1 MCCPPADARPRLG
14 QHNGGVTIDVELLHT
29 MAGLERA
36 CAVFSQVWG
45 PSPEVVPV
53 DLAAAVV
60 HVGGYCAVAVQ
71 AGVDVGASFGFRGW
85 HDGPVL
91 HSHVTAVAAPGA
103 GVGYALKLH
112 QRQWAHER
120 GIDTITWTFDPLVR
134 RNAYFNLVKLGCRV
148 SEYLP
153 DFYGEMTDA
162 INAGDKS
169 DRLMAVWRYG
179 SPMPGSRDLAGA
191 HIAVAA
197 TPQGPVTAGIAPGT
211 VNLVELPA
219 DIEAMR
225 AAGDPLVAQWR
236 EATRTAL
243 TQALRSGMSI
253 SGMHNGTS
261 YILEES

>member
-1 MCCPPADARPRLG
+1 
-14 QHNGGVTIDVELLHT
+14 

-36 CAVFSQVWG
+36 CAVFSRVWG

-71 AGVDVGASFGFRGW
+71 SGVDVGASFGFRGW

-91 HSHVTAVAAPGA
+91 HSHVTAVVGPGA
-103 GVGYALKLH
+103 GVGYALKQH
-112 QRQWAHER
+112 QRRWAAER

-134 RNAYFNLVKLGCRV
+134 RNAYFNLVKLSCQV

-153 DFYGEMTDA
+153 DFYGDMTDA

-169 DRLMAVWRYG
+169 DRLMAVWRGG
-179 SPMPGSRDLAGA
+179 SPAPEPRDLADA
-191 HIAVAA
+191 HVAVAA
-197 TPQGPVTAGIAPGT
+197 TPHGPVTAGIAAGT

-219 DIEAMR
+219 DIEGMR
-225 AAGDPLVAQWR
+225 AARDPHVAAWR
-236 EATRTAL
+236 EATRAVL
-243 TQALRSGMSI
+243 TQALDSGMTI
-253 SGMHNGTS
+253 TGMHNGTS
-261 YILEES
+261 YIVEEL